1 MRFNYN
7 GYLCSV
13 STMVSGDPEFAI
25 VNHYQNKTT
34 TNMYYDA
41 RIYIPAGHP
50 LFNLDRDSINQ
61 KFLLT
66 LTFHITDTKSTM
78 LGNDDYRVFI
88 MDTRK
93 VNSLKFTPDLYN
105 TILASLENFITRFSE
120 EYHLPPSTF
129 PLMYTNLSEDLME

>member
-13 STMVSGDPEFAI
+13 STMVTDDPEFAI

-34 TNMYYDA
+34 TNIYYDA

-50 LFNLDRDSINQ
+50 LFNLDKDSINQ
-61 KFLLT
+61 KFLSISA
-66 LTFHITDTKSTM
+66 FHITDTKSSI
-78 LGNDDYRVFI
+78 LRNNEYRVLI

-93 VNSLKFTPDLYN
+93 IDSLKFTPDLCN
-105 TILASLENFITRFSE
+105 TISESLENFITRFSE
-120 EYHLPPSTF
+120 EYHLSPSTF
-129 PLMYTNLSEDLME
+129 PLMYTNLSED